1 MPHAGK
7 LKFSNQEKS
16 FVIEKIVEQK
26 DIIESEGKSFDS
38 SVARKKCFELITR
51 EFNEEF
57 PDRKREEAQIKDFWR
72 RSKIGARKE
81 QTRVKRSAKQ
91 TGGGA
96 QEETLSHTSE
106 LVLSV
111 MGNKNDPLDNPYDD
125 DAGEE
130 NDQGNNQRHKYTLRS
145 SLRKDIWPFRNF
157 SRKHDNKLNLGE
169 S

>member
-111 MGNKNDPLDNPYDD
+111 MENKNDPLDNPYDD

-145 SLRKDIWPFRNF
+145 SLRKKYLAFP
-157 SRKHDNKLNLGE
+157 
-169 S
+169 